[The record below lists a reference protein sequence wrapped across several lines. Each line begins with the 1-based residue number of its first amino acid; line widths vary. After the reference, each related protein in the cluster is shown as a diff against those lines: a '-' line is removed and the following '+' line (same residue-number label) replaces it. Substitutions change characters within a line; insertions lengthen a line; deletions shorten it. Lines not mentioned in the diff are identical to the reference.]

1 MQNMLNLASFWKPEA
16 CGQTVLPDRSVLIV
30 QKLVKNAKIQ
40 KSKCDILGNFQT
52 LWCSSGSLITDQMC
66 HGSLNR
72 GIRDNTNLT
81 MGLILPIGSNWLI
94 DYISYPLTSTT
105 FMLIN
110 PEGHQTRAL
119 RLFSDLMSIPH
130 QHSDWK
136 SRYGKNHHFAFILAW
151 KFKCL

>member
-1 MQNMLNLASFWKPEA
+1 MLEQWSHGLKCQEVTFPNDHFLLLKLLKKKIFEGVEKEKTTPLVNA
-16 CGQTVLPDRSVLIV
+16 VLY
-30 QKLVKNAKIQ
+30 
-40 KSKCDILGNFQT
+40 
-52 LWCSSGSLITDQMC
+52 WSSESLITDQMC

-130 QHSDWK
+130 QHSD
-136 SRYGKNHHFAFILAW
+136 
-151 KFKCL
+151 

>member
-1 MQNMLNLASFWKPEA
+1 MSKNLQCP
-16 CGQTVLPDRSVLIV
+16 
-30 QKLVKNAKIQ
+30 Q
-40 KSKCDILGNFQT
+40 KSSLHAWAMESRIKMSRSHFSQWPLFAELSFKKEDLKEKTTPLVNAV
-52 LWCSSGSLITDQMC
+52 LLYWSSESLITDQMC

-119 RLFSDLMSIPH
+119 RLFSDLIVNTTNTVIE
-130 QHSDWK
+130 
-136 SRYGKNHHFAFILAW
+136 NHV
-151 KFKCL
+151 KCLIL